1 MGRYKGQ
8 DICLSEYGDYHM
20 VVVFFVR
27 RADVKIFMIG
37 RQYASIRTIT
47 VTIHGLTVS

>member
-1 MGRYKGQ
+1 MGRYKDQ

-20 VVVFFVR
+20 GGSLFCSQGG
-27 RADVKIFMIG
+27 VKIFMIE

-47 VTIHGLTVS
+47 ESVDVQE